1 MATFLVQ
8 GVLAARYLRPG
19 IFTDR
24 QPHLPN
30 NAVLAGSNFSLASY
44 TGLRKDL
51 PLSQNNKVYSH
62 SCSGISKKHSVVV
75 VSAAAKSL
83 NQLPF
88 WSFINKHGRIQPIMD
103 PNTLAS
109 VVAVFDRNRR
119 IQYIGFSKD
128 LRNSLRTLMGRRTE
142 LCYFY
147 KVHNLNAFDQEVM
160 LSIRDQWISEIG
172 SIPPGNANPSDRVL
186 WEQPAT
192 ADAISERGRAAAAV
206 SKAKTLQQ
214 MFRDRG
220 IKEEMIFDPVLLEQG
235 KLNLLPSKDLSPEEL
250 ARSAVA
256 QAQAGAKRKNV
267 SVPVPS
273 GGVIEYDIVYE
284 MKFKTNGGWMYD
296 VAVTY
301 DDKETKHRIIV
312 GKIFSEAADMAE
324 DDFLEVVVAF
334 LLRKD
339 IPRHTEGILSPSEF
353 NINYFSIGE
362 VSVRFKDLQEWFSKE
377 LPEDEWGFVNVESYG
392 AEIDPP
398 PVTGPLELSEHIKS
412 PYSPTL

>member
-1 MATFLVQ
+1 MASL
-8 GVLAARYLRPG
+8 LAEGMLATWQLGPG
-19 IFTDR
+19 TFTDP
-24 QPHLPN
+24 QPYLPN
-30 NAVLAGSNFSLASY
+30 KAVLACSNFSLASY

-51 PLSQNNKVYSH
+51 SLSQKNKFSSH
-62 SCSGISKKHSVVV
+62 SRSGISRKQSVFV
-75 VSAAAKSL
+75 VSATAKPL

-88 WSFINKHGRIQPIMD
+88 WSFINKHGRIQPIKD

-109 VVAVFDRNRR
+109 VVAVFYRNRK

-128 LRNSLRTLMGRRTE
+128 LRNSLRTLMGRRPE

-147 KVHNLNAFDQEVM
+147 KVHNLNSFDQELM
-160 LSIRDQWISEIG
+160 LSVRQQWISELG
-172 SIPPGNANPSDRVL
+172 FIPPGNSNPTDKVL

-192 ADAISERGRAAAAV
+192 ADAISERGRSAAAA

-214 MFRDRG
+214 MMRDRG

-250 ARSAVA
+250 AKSAVA

-284 MKFKTNGGWMYD
+284 MKFNTNGGWMYD

-301 DDKETKHRIIV
+301 EDKETRHRIIV

-334 LLRKD
+334 LLHKQ
-339 IPRHTEGILSPSEF
+339 IPRHTEGILSQSEF
-353 NINYFSIGE
+353 NINYFSMGE
-362 VSVRFKDLQEWFSKE
+362 VSVRFRDLREWFSKE

-398 PVTGPLELSEHIKS
+398 PLTGPLELSKHMKS

>member
-1 MATFLVQ
+1 MASL
-8 GVLAARYLRPG
+8 LAEGMLATWQLGPG
-19 IFTDR
+19 TFTDP
-24 QPHLPN
+24 QPYLPN
-30 NAVLAGSNFSLASY
+30 KAVLACSNFSLASY

-51 PLSQNNKVYSH
+51 ALSQKNKFSSH
-62 SCSGISKKHSVVV
+62 SRSGISRKHSVFV
-75 VSAAAKSL
+75 VSAAAKPL

-88 WSFINKHGRIQPIMD
+88 WSFINKHGRIQPIKD

-109 VVAVFDRNRR
+109 VVAVFDRNRK

-128 LRNSLRTLMGRRTE
+128 LRNSLRTLMGRRPE

-147 KVHNLNAFDQEVM
+147 KVHNLNSFDQELM
-160 LSIRDQWISEIG
+160 LSVRQQWISELG
-172 SIPPGNANPSDRVL
+172 FIPPGNSNPTDKVL

-192 ADAISERGRAAAAV
+192 ADAISERGRSAAAA

-214 MFRDRG
+214 MMRDRG

-250 ARSAVA
+250 AKSAVA

-284 MKFKTNGGWMYD
+284 MKFNTNGGWMYD

-301 DDKETKHRIIV
+301 EDKETRHRIIV

-334 LLRKD
+334 LLHKQ
-339 IPRHTEGILSPSEF
+339 IPRHTEGILSQSEF
-353 NINYFSIGE
+353 NINYFSMGE
-362 VSVRFKDLQEWFSKE
+362 VSVRFRDLREWFSKE

-398 PVTGPLELSEHIKS
+398 PLTGPLELSKHMKS